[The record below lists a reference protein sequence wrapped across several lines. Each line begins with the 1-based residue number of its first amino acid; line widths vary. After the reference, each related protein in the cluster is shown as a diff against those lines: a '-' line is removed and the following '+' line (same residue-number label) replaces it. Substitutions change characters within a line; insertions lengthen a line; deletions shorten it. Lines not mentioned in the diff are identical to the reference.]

1 MNNFLNLWVLIAVS
15 VSIISLSVAQ
25 DILANNYTR
34 YSMRNRA
41 NMRRQLPA
49 KTYDYD
55 SVY

>member
-1 MNNFLNLWVLIAVS
+1 MSKLLNLWVLIT
-15 VSIISLSVAQ
+15 VSIVSLSVAQ